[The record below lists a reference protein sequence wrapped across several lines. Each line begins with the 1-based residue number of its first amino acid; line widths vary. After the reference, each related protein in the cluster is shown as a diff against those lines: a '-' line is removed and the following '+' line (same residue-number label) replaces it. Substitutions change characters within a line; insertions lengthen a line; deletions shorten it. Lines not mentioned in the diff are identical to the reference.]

1 MFGLAALVL
10 DVKRAGLGI
19 LHLSLEGLC
28 KAAFAQTNRTVDTII
43 NA

>member
-1 MFGLAALVL
+1 MFGLAALFL
-10 DVKRAGLGI
+10 GGKTAGLGI
-19 LHLSLEGLC
+19 LCLSLQGLC